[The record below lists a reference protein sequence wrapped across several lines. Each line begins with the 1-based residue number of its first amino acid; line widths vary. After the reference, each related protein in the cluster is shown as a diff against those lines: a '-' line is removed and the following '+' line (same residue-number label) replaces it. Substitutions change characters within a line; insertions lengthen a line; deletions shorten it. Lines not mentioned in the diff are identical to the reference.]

1 MSKALRLI
9 SAGLVFTTTLMFGV
23 RLDVCAEVTSQSN
36 SSSLLPSASRML
48 TFPAERLENKTDHI
62 QQIVTKWKVAG
73 INRYERDEVIKL
85 QNSLDLLK
93 ASIEQ
98 DLTQR
103 ELELRGKPYEAKLL
117 PRHKKFVQSYR
128 ARFSELKST
137 LRGIAQTSLESSA
150 IQAKAERL
158 NTLLNPVAAS
168 GPKRWMCNFPAVRQ
182 RHYQQTSSCSI

>member
-73 INRYERDEVIKL
+73 INRYDRHQDINPQTSRGL
-85 QNSLDLLK
+85 PK
-93 ASIEQ
+93 ASIKK
-98 DLTQR
+98 DPTQPQ
-103 ELELRGKPYEAKLL
+103 LDA
-117 PRHKKFVQSYR
+117 
-128 ARFSELKST
+128 
-137 LRGIAQTSLESSA
+137 
-150 IQAKAERL
+150 
-158 NTLLNPVAAS
+158 
-168 GPKRWMCNFPAVRQ
+168 
-182 RHYQQTSSCSI
+182 